1 MILAVFGQIQ
11 CIILMLTRSYKG
23 EIMAEFRIEIVDS
36 DVGTVLT
43 SLAENYRRP
52 DQVSNPEFDPLQ
64 PVSED
69 NPEMID
75 NPETL
80 AQFGNRMVREFL
92 SANVAAYEVR
102 LAKQQ
107 AANSVDTSVTIN
119 DPAI

>member
-1 MILAVFGQIQ
+1 
-11 CIILMLTRSYKG
+11 
-23 EIMAEFRIEIVDS
+23 MAEFRIEIADA
-36 DVGTVLT
+36 DVGRVLT
-43 SLAENYRRP
+43 SLATNYRRP
-52 DQVSNPEFDPLQ
+52 DRVSNPEFDPLQ

-92 SANVAAYEVR
+92 SGNVRAYEVR
-102 LAKQQ
+102 VAKEQ

-119 DPAI
+119 DPAV